1 MQVALHLRPDL
12 STTDLSTSFRT
23 SFKGPA
29 GEGSYFGRCSM
40 RRASSLAAVL
50 LLLVVTP
57 LLGSGLLGSD
67 EGTQTIHAGR
77 LLDVDEGSLRSDVL
91 IRIENGVI
99 TGIVDAGESE
109 IPADVLDLSGYTVLP
124 GLIDVHTHLCD
135 NTWMGEAFDHWALPA
150 PAFGVVGTV
159 NARKVLRAGFTTVR
173 NVSEPYYCG
182 LALREAIARGWT
194 EGPRIFAS
202 GPMISMTGGHGD
214 WGSWMGPSHS
224 DETPAEAVADGVL
237 EVRKQVREH
246 LKRGANLIKV
256 AATGGFSSHGAIP
269 GAASY
274 SVDEIRAAVEE
285 AAKRGLTVAAH
296 AHGAAGIQNAI
307 AAGVHSIEHASLMDD
322 ESIRQLKEQGVFL
335 VADLLGAHYDLI
347 ETGTDWS
354 HKGITDNRA
363 EYLAYASRVE
373 RAYHAGVK
381 MAFGT
386 DSGVYPHGRNAEQF
400 ALMVDAGFTP
410 IDALRSATI
419 QAARLLG
426 IETDTG
432 SLEVGKRADL
442 IAVKGNP
449 LTDISTLTKVDF
461 VMKKG
466 AVVRWDG
473 QPGEL

>member
-1 MQVALHLRPDL
+1 MRLVSDL
-12 STTDLSTSFRT
+12 
-23 SFKGPA
+23 
-29 GEGSYFGRCSM
+29 M
-40 RRASSLAAVL
+40 AVL
-50 LLLVVTP
+50 VLLAVTP
-57 LLGSGLLGSD
+57 QLGSS

-77 LLDVDEGSLRSDVL
+77 LLDVGEGSLRSDIL

-109 IPADVLDLSGYTVLP
+109 IPADVLDLSDYIVLP

-135 NTWMGEAFDHWALPA
+135 NTWLGEAFDHWALPA

-182 LALREAIARGWT
+182 LALRDAIARGWT
-194 EGPRIFAS
+194 EGPRIYAS

-214 WGSWMGPSHS
+214 WGGWMGPSHS
-224 DETPAEAVADGVL
+224 GDTPAEAVADGVL

-246 LKRGANLIKV
+246 LKHGADLIKV
-256 AATGGFSSHGAIP
+256 AATGGFSSHGTVP
-269 GAASY
+269 GAAEY
-274 SVDEIRAAVEE
+274 AIDEMRAAVEE

-296 AHGAAGIQNAI
+296 AHGAEGIQNAI

-322 ESIRQLKEQGVFL
+322 ESIRQMREHGVFL

-347 ETGTDWS
+347 EAGTDWS
-354 HKGITDNRA
+354 HKGVTDNRE

-373 RAYHAGVK
+373 KAYRAGVR

-426 IETDTG
+426 VETDTG
-432 SLEVGKRADL
+432 SIEVGKRADL

-461 VMKKG
+461 VMKQG
-466 AVVRWDG
+466 AIVKWDR
-473 QPGEL
+473 QPGEAATTGLGSHGNN